1 MSVEKN
7 QADRNPEDLAITI
20 IGAGPGGLCMA
31 IKLREAGFENFVVV
45 ESSEQVGGTWNH
57 NRYPGCACDIPSHL
71 YSFSFDVKRDWS
83 RPYAPQPE
91 ILEYLEGIASK
102 YDVLRFCRFGHFVE
116 RAIWDDE
123 TSKWS
128 VHLDNG
134 ETIESDVVVS
144 AIGMFNNIVLPAI
157 EGLDDFE
164 GTKFHSSRWDWS
176 HSLEGERV
184 GVIGTAASAVQL
196 IPEVA
201 KLAGQ
206 VHLFQRTAN
215 WVLPKDD
222 DPYTEE
228 QLEFFRT
235 DPHAAASIR
244 QAIFDGIETGQAFYD
259 ATVRG
264 ELETVGL
271 AAIDVVENPDVRA
284 KLMPKHLWGCKRPLF
299 SNDYY
304 AAFNRPNLELVTE
317 DIARITAD
325 GVVLSNGEERKLD
338 TLVLATGFS
347 ATEYLSAIE
356 VIGRK
361 GLGLAEAWS
370 DGAQAYQG
378 VTTAGFPNLF
388 MLYGPNTNQGSLIT
402 MIEWEVDHALAH
414 IRRLVTENLAWIDVK
429 ADREAAYNEQLQ
441 KDIESIEAWAD
452 GCNNYYSAPS
462 GRVVTQWPKNMS
474 AYRDMVLAI
483 DPDAYEVASR

>member
-1 MSVEKN
+1 
-7 QADRNPEDLAITI
+7 
-20 IGAGPGGLCMA
+20 
-31 IKLREAGFENFVVV
+31 
-45 ESSEQVGGTWNH
+45 
-57 NRYPGCACDIPSHL
+57 
-71 YSFSFDVKRDWS
+71 
-83 RPYAPQPE
+83 
-91 ILEYLEGIASK
+91 
-102 YDVLRFCRFGHFVE
+102 
-116 RAIWDDE
+116 
-123 TSKWS
+123 
-128 VHLDNG
+128 
-134 ETIESDVVVS
+134 
-144 AIGMFNNIVLPAI
+144 MFNNIVLPAI

-215 WVLPKDD
+215 WVLPKED

-235 DPHAAASIR
+235 DPHAAAGIR

-284 KLMPKHLWGCKRPLF
+284 KLKPKHLWGCKRPLF

-361 GLGLAEAWS
+361 GLDLAEAWS

-414 IRRLVTENLAWIDVK
+414 IRRLVTDNLAWIDVK
-429 ADREAAYNEQLQ
+429 ADRQAAYNEQLQ

-474 AYRDMVLAI
+474 AYRDMVLEI
-483 DPDAYEVASR
+483 DPEAYEVASR

>member
-45 ESSEQVGGTWNH
+45 EGGEQVGGTWNH

-91 ILEYLEGIASK
+91 ILEYLEGVASK

-123 TSKWS
+123 ASKWF

-184 GVIGTAASAVQL
+184 GVIGAAASAVQL

-222 DPYTEE
+222 DPYTAE

-235 DPHAAASIR
+235 DPHAAAGIR

-259 ATVRG
+259 PTVRG
-264 ELETVGL
+264 EMESVGL

-304 AAFNRPNLELVTE
+304 SAFNRPNLELVTE

-356 VIGRK
+356 VVGRK
-361 GLGLAEAWS
+361 GLGLAEAWN

-429 ADREAAYNEQLQ
+429 ADRQAAYNEQLQ

-474 AYRDMVLAI
+474 AYRDMVLEI